1 MEINGYVME
10 GDFSSENAGCSL
22 WGFCRKYEHSFFI
35 KRFTEVTYPISDKI
49 SASILEKIMS
59 EFNESLYFRDL
70 NRYPTLSQQEEEAL
84 LTIIRTSSASQL
96 LPQAT
101 TTVSVRTKLLPQ
113 LSLSSSA
120 TS

>member
-49 SASILEKIMS
+49 SASILEKKRAKC
-59 EFNESLYFRDL
+59 EKYYNRKNSLMGERHFGGGKGSIPFSFLYA
-70 NRYPTLSQQEEEAL
+70 Q
-84 LTIIRTSSASQL
+84 
-96 LPQAT
+96 
-101 TTVSVRTKLLPQ
+101 KLQ
-113 LSLSSSA
+113 HI
-120 TS
+120 